1 MDGKNEGKVN
11 KGQIKGLLVCNGSR
25 DMVPKSDIEALCRR
39 LDHDQDGDVSFA
51 DFFTSVLPYFIY
63 GSIKPGGGRNPLDI

>member
-1 MDGKNEGKVN
+1 
-11 KGQIKGLLVCNGSR
+11 
-25 DMVPKSDIEALCRR
+25 MVPKSDIEALSRR

-63 GSIKPGGGRNPLDI
+63 GNIKPGGGRNPLDI